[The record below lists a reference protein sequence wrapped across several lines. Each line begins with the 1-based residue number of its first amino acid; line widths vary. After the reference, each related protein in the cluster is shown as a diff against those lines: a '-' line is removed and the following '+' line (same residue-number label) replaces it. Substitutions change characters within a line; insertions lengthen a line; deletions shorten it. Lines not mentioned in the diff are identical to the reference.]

1 METGVGCNNTVT
13 IPFIATKMWIVLFLE
28 ALEDLMAVLAKAYSA
43 PPPPPPPPDPTL
55 HCAIPEKKR
64 KGLRIR
70 NSRGIEEISSA
81 FSKG

>member
-43 PPPPPPPPDPTL
+43 LPLPPPRPEATL
-55 HCAIPEKKR
+55 CYSRKKK
-64 KGLRIR
+64 KGVE
-70 NSRGIEEISSA
+70 N
-81 FSKG
+81 

>member
-43 PPPPPPPPDPTL
+43 LPPPPPQDPKL
-55 HCAIPEKKR
+55 HCAIPEKR
-64 KGLRIR
+64 K
-70 NSRGIEEISSA
+70 
-81 FSKG
+81 KGVEN

>member
-1 METGVGCNNTVT
+1 
-13 IPFIATKMWIVLFLE
+13 MWIVLFLE

-43 PPPPPPPPDPTL
+43 LPLPPQDPKL